1 MIAQPKSVQKT
12 TLLAVSGMAAVVL
25 GLGLVLNLVTSMPV
39 QGKSAN
45 AAPLGAPSTV
55 GHQQPII
62 VSGRPV
68 YTAPIVTGPTATAI
82 LQGMPANA
90 IAYVVHTFAGQGKS
104 VATVY
109 DWFRC
114 ADVVSSSQYNGNQTE
129 IEIWALLTEQE
140 RLEIQA
146 ACSL

>member
-1 MIAQPKSVQKT
+1 MITQPKSAKKT
-12 TLLAVSGMAAVVL
+12 TLLTVIGMAAIVL
-25 GLGLVLNLVTSMPV
+25 GLGLVLTLLESVPV
-39 QGKSAN
+39 AGRIAK
-45 AAPLGAPSTV
+45 AAALEVPR
-55 GHQQPII
+55 QQPII
-62 VSGRPV
+62 VNGRSV

-82 LQGMPANA
+82 LQGIPANA
-90 IAYVVHTFAGQGKS
+90 MAYVVHTFDGQGKS